1 MPIGMG
7 ESVGR
12 NIMNEEAS
20 PTKVC
25 DTKTTDKKSVCR
37 KQKTLSKAK
46 LNKGLIYR
54 QDSASTG

>member
-12 NIMNEEAS
+12 NIMNEEAN

-25 DTKTTDKKSVCR
+25 NTKTTDKRVSVG
-37 KQKTLSKAK
+37 
-46 LNKGLIYR
+46 NKRL
-54 QDSASTG
+54 